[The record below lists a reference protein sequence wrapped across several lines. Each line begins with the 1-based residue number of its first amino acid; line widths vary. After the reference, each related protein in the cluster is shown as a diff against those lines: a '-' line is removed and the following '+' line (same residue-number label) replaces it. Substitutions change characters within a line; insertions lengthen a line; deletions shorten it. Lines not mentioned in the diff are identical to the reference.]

1 MTKGSREQ
9 FVRRE
14 IFCILIFQ
22 VITHLYV
29 FVSIHWTV
37 YLKRVTFTVWNLYL
51 NKPDFRV
58 KEDCGLGPSRFPLR
72 KKSMISTGNEQCS
85 WEYSSKKL
93 TIIKTDID
101 TPPKQV
107 LQEFR
112 GQRNMLKDTTESLG
126 EYNRTSDLVSSTSD
140 VQWYGGTSL
149 VVQWLRRHSSRAG
162 GPGLIQGQGTRF
174 HVLQLR
180 PSRAK

>member
-1 MTKGSREQ
+1 MVLFIRSHYFHFASYSGILMGEPGGLPSMGSHR
-9 FVRRE
+9 VGHDWSN
-14 IFCILIFQ
+14 LAAAAAA
-22 VITHLYV
+22 THLYV
-29 FVSIHWTV
+29 FVIIHWTV

-107 LQEFR
+107 LREFR
-112 GQRNMLKDTTESLG
+112 GQRNI
-126 EYNRTSDLVSSTSD
+126 
-140 VQWYGGTSL
+140 
-149 VVQWLRRHSSRAG
+149 H
-162 GPGLIQGQGTRF
+162 PGHQDIYHGRDCI
-174 HVLQLR
+174 
-180 PSRAK
+180 